1 MLRQS
6 VALRRDRL
14 RPKVGVFQRWIWFD
28 VGASYSL
35 MGGVMFVD
43 VVVYVLQL
51 LCLLGA
57 LTTLIATVVPDYVAG
72 KPLNTE
78 QRMEQRLEYVIL
90 CIGALVGLAVLQM
103 A

>member
-1 MLRQS
+1 
-6 VALRRDRL
+6 
-14 RPKVGVFQRWIWFD
+14 
-28 VGASYSL
+28 
-35 MGGVMFVD
+35 MFVD